1 MNCLTLPETKHSW
14 RVIIIFEVGWQAYN
28 SFIFGKEMEISQEL
42 LQKKILI
49 VDDAASMRT
58 LTKAILRE
66 AGFTHVFDAPGGREA
81 LIMMSKVR
89 VNIVI
94 CDWNM
99 PGMTGLELFKAVK
112 EDPKLPTPPWIM
124 LTSSSEGEKV
134 KEAILAGVTSY
145 IVKPFKPDNL
155 IKQVISKLA

>member
-1 MNCLTLPETKHSW
+1 
-14 RVIIIFEVGWQAYN
+14 
-28 SFIFGKEMEISQEL
+28 MEISQEL

-66 AGFTHVFDAPGGREA
+66 AGFTHIFDAPAGEEA
-81 LIMMSKVR
+81 LLMMRKIKINLV
-89 VNIVI
+89 V

-99 PGMTGLELFKAVK
+99 PGMTGLELYKAVK
-112 EDPKLPTPPWIM
+112 DDENMAVPPWIM
-124 LTSSSEGEKV
+124 LTSSSEGDKV
-134 KEAILAGVTSY
+134 KEAIMAGITSY

-155 IKQVISKLA
+155 VKQVVGKLT

>member
-1 MNCLTLPETKHSW
+1 M
-14 RVIIIFEVGWQAYN
+14 
-28 SFIFGKEMEISQEL
+28 EMSQEL

-66 AGFTHVFDAPGGREA
+66 AGFTHVFDAPGGGEA
-81 LIMMSKVR
+81 LQMMRKIKI
-89 VNIVI
+89 NIVV

-99 PGMTGLELFKAVK
+99 PGMSGLDLYKAVK
-112 EDPKLPTPPWIM
+112 DDVKMQTPPWIM
-124 LTSSSEGEKV
+124 LTSSSEGDKV
-134 KEAILAGVTSY
+134 KEAIMAGITSY

-155 IKQVISKLA
+155 VKQVIAKLS